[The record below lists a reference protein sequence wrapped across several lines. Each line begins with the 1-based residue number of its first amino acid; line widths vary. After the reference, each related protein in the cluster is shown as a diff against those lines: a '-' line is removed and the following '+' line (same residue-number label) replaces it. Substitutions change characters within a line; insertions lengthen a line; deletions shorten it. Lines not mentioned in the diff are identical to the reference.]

1 MPVTNWNQT
10 TIDGKEY
17 LVIEVAQLRVPLDW
31 DPSSNVF
38 IAVAAPTGG
47 VLDYPALVQGDD
59 GETPDID
66 TVINFTAL
74 DYEDPDPEEASWTE
88 TAPNV
93 YKLNL
98 KLRNGAP
105 GLDGNTVLDPDDFD
119 TPLPKQVI
127 ALNDDATEFILVSP
141 KVGDSYIPTAINDTP
156 SGNAGYT
163 LCAIGVPAQPWAW
176 RPRVS
181 GQCLIAGT
189 GADVAVDLLARLD
202 GETGGNIVGRA
213 IGGSG
218 VNPPTH
224 VLVDGPPHTGYT
236 DAYDKV
242 SALTP
247 ATIHLRAE
255 RRTGTET
262 FTTSGVNTTFK
273 VKVEPVP

>member
-1 MPVTNWNQT
+1 MTVTSWNT
-10 TIDGKEY
+10 TVIDGKDY

-47 VLDYPALVQGDD
+47 VMSYPALVQGDP
-59 GETPDID
+59 GETPDLD
-66 TVINFTAL
+66 NLINFTAL
-74 DYEDPDPEEASWTE
+74 DYDDPDSEEASWTE
-88 TAPNV
+88 TSPNV

-105 GLDGNTVLDPDDFD
+105 GLDGNTVLDPGDF
-119 TPLPKQVI
+119 TSPLPHQVI
-127 ALNDDATEFILVSP
+127 ALNDDATAFVLVSQ
-141 KVGDSYIPTAINDTP
+141 KVGDSYYPSAINNTP

-163 LCAIGVPAQPWAW
+163 LCAVGIPPQGFAW

-181 GQCLIAGT
+181 GQCVVTGT
-189 GADVAVDLLARLD
+189 GTDVAVDLLARLN

-218 VNPPTH
+218 LTPATH
-224 VLVDGPPHTGYT
+224 VLSDGAPWAVWN

-242 SALTP
+242 AAGAT

-255 RRTGTET
+255 RRTGTDT
-262 FTTSGVNTTFK
+262 FTTSASNTFFK
-273 VKVEPVP
+273 VTVEPVP